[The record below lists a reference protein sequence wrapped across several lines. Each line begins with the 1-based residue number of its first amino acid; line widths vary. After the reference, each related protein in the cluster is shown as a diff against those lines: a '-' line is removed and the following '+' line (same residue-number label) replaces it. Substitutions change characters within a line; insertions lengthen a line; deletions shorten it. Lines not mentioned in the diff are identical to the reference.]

1 MVGDTGVIWVQTMD
15 DAHLEEVTGEDENT
29 KLGREVL
36 WQSFH
41 GQYRGNVRRPTVP
54 HHIKYGGG
62 HGHRDTLV
70 AGKTEGTEG
79 FGMAVQ
85 TLYAL
90 FYEDDRLLNSP
101 RLASLKVVLDVMTGL
116 FDYVGI

>member
-1 MVGDTGVIWVQTMD
+1 M
-15 DAHLEEVTGEDENT
+15 
-29 KLGREVL
+29 
-36 WQSFH
+36 
-41 GQYRGNVRRPTVP
+41 
-54 HHIKYGGG
+54 
-62 HGHRDTLV
+62 V
-70 AGKTEGTEG
+70 AGETEGTEG